1 MTVPWHTMETHE
13 VIGRLRTDYH
23 RGLTEP
29 EAARRLERNGPNVL
43 EKEAGP
49 GVIEIFAGQFKNSM
63 VLLLLFAAGV
73 ALCLGETADALAIM
87 VIVVAN
93 ALLGFVQE
101 YRAERALE
109 ALAKMSAPQAKLIRE
124 GCEKSI
130 PSEEVVPGDVVI
142 LEAGDRVPGD
152 VRLIEAFGLEA
163 DESALTGE
171 SFPVRKS
178 AESVEN
184 PKADLGDRPCM
195 TYFGTVI
202 TRGRARGVVVATG
215 METEIGKI
223 ARMLQESER
232 ELTPL
237 QTRLEELGRLLALGC
252 ILICGVVA
260 ASGMARGEPAFRMF
274 LMGVSL
280 AVAAIP
286 EGLPAVV
293 TVALAVG
300 VKRMTA
306 KAAIVRKLPAV
317 ETLGCATVICSD
329 KTGTLTQNVM
339 TVREIWADG
348 MTFHI
353 EGVGWDPS
361 GRLFLEG
368 RSVRPRENT
377 GLMLTLLAG
386 VLCNNSKI
394 QMVRHYRRRGAH
406 NGWQVWGDPT
416 EAALLVAGERA
427 GLDLELLVAR
437 CVRIAE
443 NPFESSRRMMSVVC
457 EDPKGRVVYAKGAV
471 ETILEKCS
479 FILTG
484 GRVFPLSTELR
495 QQVLKQAGDMADRA
509 LRVLAFAVR
518 KLERYTGADPEEDM
532 TFVGLSGMFDPP
544 RPEVIEAVARC
555 RAAGVRTVMIT
566 GDHPGTAK
574 QVALEIG
581 LYDGDSPVVTGGDLD
596 AMDDRELLTV
606 AATATVYARVTPLHK
621 LRLVRALKRLGHV
634 VAMTGDGVNDA
645 PAVREA
651 DIGISMGLTGTEVTK
666 EASCLVLADDNFA
679 TIVRA
684 VEEGRAIYDNIR
696 KFIRYLL
703 ACNVGEVLVMFLGA
717 LVGAPMPLIP
727 IQILWVNL
735 MTDGLPAVALG
746 LDGPEPDVMNRKP
759 RPPGEGIFAG
769 RLGIKVLTRG
779 ILIGVTTLLVFL
791 WKLDSGASL
800 VAARTHAFAVL
811 VMCQLFHV
819 FDCRSERRTPLE
831 VGLFSNPL
839 LLLAVASSAGLL
851 LAAIYS
857 RSLQAVFQ
865 TQPLGL
871 EDWAVVIGASA
882 IGSIL
887 VTFRR
892 RILRVTG
899 AVSRTVRMGRRHR

>member
-1 MTVPWHTMETHE
+1 MIPWHAMETQE
-13 VIGRLRTDYH
+13 VIQRLRTDYH
-23 RGLTEP
+23 RGLTQS

-43 EKEAGP
+43 KKTAGP
-49 GVIEIFAGQFKNSM
+49 GVLEIFASQFKNFM

-73 ALCLGETADALAIM
+73 AFCLGETADAVAII

-93 ALLGFVQE
+93 AVLGFIQE

-109 ALAKMSAPQAKLIRE
+109 ALARMSAPQAKLIRE
-124 GCEKSI
+124 GCEKSV

-152 VRLIEAFGLEA
+152 VRLIDVFSLEA

-178 AESVEN
+178 AEPVEN
-184 PKADLGDRPCM
+184 EKSGLGDRPCM

-215 METEIGKI
+215 MDTEIGKI
-223 ARMLQESER
+223 ARMLQETES

-237 QTRLEELGRLLALGC
+237 QRRLEELGRLLAIGC

-300 VKRMTA
+300 VQRMAA

-317 ETLGCATVICSD
+317 ETLGCATAICSD

-348 MTFHI
+348 VTFHV

-361 GRLFLEG
+361 GRLLLDG
-368 RSVRPRENT
+368 RPVRPRANT
-377 GLMLTLLAG
+377 GLMFTLLAG
-386 VLCNNSKI
+386 VLCNNAKI
-394 QMVRHYRRRGAH
+394 QMVRQSGRGRVH
-406 NGWQVWGDPT
+406 SRWQVWGDPT
-416 EAALLVAGERA
+416 EAALLVAAERA
-427 GLDLELLVAR
+427 GLDRELLGSR
-437 CVRIAE
+437 WVRVAE

-457 EDPKGRVVYAKGAV
+457 EDSNGRMVYAKGAV
-471 ETILEKCS
+471 ETILEKSS
-479 FILTG
+479 FILTD
-484 GRVFPLSTELR
+484 GRVLPLSTELR
-495 QQVLKQAGDMADRA
+495 QQVLKQADEMADRA
-509 LRVLAFAVR
+509 LRVLAFAVH
-518 KLERYTGADPEEDM
+518 KVEGHTTADPEAEM

-544 RPEVIEAVARC
+544 RPEVAEAVARC
-555 RAAGVRTVMIT
+555 REAGVRTLMIT

-581 LYDGDSPVVTGGDLD
+581 LYDGKSPVITGVDLD
-596 AMDDRELLTV
+596 SMDDRELLTV
-606 AATATVYARVTPLHK
+606 AATANVYARVTPLHK
-621 LRLVRALKRLGHV
+621 LRLVKALKRLGHV

-703 ACNVGEVLVMFLGA
+703 ACNVGEVLVMFLAA
-717 LVGAPMPLIP
+717 LVGVPMPLIP

-779 ILIGVTTLLVFL
+779 ILIGVTTLAVFM

-800 VAARTHAFAVL
+800 AVARTHAFAVL

-865 TQPLGL
+865 TQPLSA

-882 IGSIL
+882 VGSIL

-892 RILRVTG
+892 RILRITG
-899 AVSRTVRMGRRHR
+899 AVSRAVKVGRRHR